1 MSGLMFTV
9 RGCSSWPC
17 SRLLRLSSL
26 RLPPL
31 SLRNNSSKMSSDS
44 HWLSPADRDQL
55 VMELRATGWV
65 EVEDR
70 NAIFKELHFKT
81 FNQAFGFMSRV
92 ALQAEKMNHH
102 PEWFNVYNKVQITL
116 TTHDC
121 GGLSKRDIKMAKF
134 IDKIAL
140 AM

>member
-1 MSGLMFTV
+1 MFGLMFSLRTA
-9 RGCSSWPC
+9 SSWPC
-17 SRLLRLSSL
+17 SRLSRLSSL
-26 RLPPL
+26 RGPPP
-31 SLRNNSSKMSSDS
+31 SRSHSSKMSSDS

-55 VMELRATGWV
+55 VMELRATGWM

-70 NAIFKELHFKT
+70 DAIFKELHFKT

-121 GGLSKRDIKMAKF
+121 GGLSKQDIKMAKF

-140 AM
+140 SM

>member
-1 MSGLMFTV
+1 MFGFILRTSKPV
-9 RGCSSWPC
+9 TCN
-17 SRLLRLSSL
+17 RLSSL
-26 RLPPL
+26 RKSPPHRHL
-31 SLRNNSSKMSSDS
+31 CSKMSSDS

-55 VMELRATGWV
+55 VMELRATGWM

-70 NAIFKELHFKT
+70 DAIFKELHFKT

-116 TTHDC
+116 STHDC

-140 AM
+140 SM

>member
-1 MSGLMFTV
+1 MSGLMFSL
-9 RGCSSWPC
+9 RPSSLWSC
-17 SRLLRLSSL
+17 SRLFRLRRLS
-26 RLPPL
+26 LPPL
-31 SLRNNSSKMSSDS
+31 ARSNSSKMSSDS
-44 HWLSPADRDQL
+44 HWLSPADRDQQ

-70 NAIFKELHFKT
+70 DAIFKELHFKT

-92 ALQAEKMNHH
+92 ALQAEKLNHH

-121 GGLSKRDIKMAKF
+121 GGLSKRDIRMAKF

-140 AM
+140 SM